1 MIVEDIH
8 EGDVKMDVAEDNTIS
23 NKLYDMLCE
32 VHDDDFVIAIMSFA
46 RHDDDRQIIIDY
58 INQARNATPE
68 EISLLA
74 LKLHQNRYPEKYIWE
89 K

>member
-1 MIVEDIH
+1 
-8 EGDVKMDVAEDNTIS
+8 MDVAEDNIIK

-32 VHDDDFVIAIMSFA
+32 FHDDDDFVIAIMSFA
-46 RHDDDRQIIIDY
+46 RHNDDRQIIIDY
-58 INQARNATPE
+58 INQTKNATPE

>member
-32 VHDDDFVIAIMSFA
+32 V
-46 RHDDDRQIIIDY
+46 HDDDRQIIIDY